1 MNGVFVWI
9 DQTNGHALPASWEA
23 LGVGRTVAEA
33 LGQPLTVLVFGH
45 NVGAIAQGAVERGAE
60 HLLVADNADLADFR
74 LDIYAAFLSK
84 AVAEKSP
91 SVVIAA
97 ATTRGRE
104 LIATAAFDAGVAPL
118 VDVTNVSLENGA
130 VHIVHPAYAGK
141 VSSDQVGTAGKVQFV
156 TTRSRAFPS
165 PTVGSTQHDV
175 EIINLRLPDAASA
188 VTVMGFEASKN
199 EVSLSDAR
207 IIVSGGRG
215 VGGPEGF
222 GPVRELADVLG
233 AAVGASRATV
243 DAGWIPYAHQVGQT
257 GKTVS
262 PDLYIAVGLS
272 GAIQHQ
278 AGMRTSK
285 VIVAINKDPDAPIF
299 KLAQYGIVGDLF
311 KVLPVLT
318 QAFKSALGKS

>member
-9 DQTNGHALPASWEA
+9 DQVDGQALPASWEA
-23 LGVGRTVAEA
+23 LGVGRLAADT
-33 LGQPLTVLVFGH
+33 LQQPLSAVIFGH
-45 NVGAIAQGAVERGAE
+45 QIDGLRQAAVERGADRIFC
-60 HLLVADNADLADFR
+60 ADDSSLADFR
-74 LDIYAAFLSK
+74 LDSYAAALSQVVTSYSP
-84 AVAEKSP
+84 AV
-91 SVVIAA
+91 VMAA
-97 ATTRGRE
+97 ATSRGRE

-118 VDVTNVSLENGA
+118 VDVTALSMIDGV
-130 VHIVHPAYAGK
+130 VHVIHPVYAGK
-141 VSSDQVGTAGKVQFV
+141 IISEQVGRADRVQFV
-156 TTRSRAFPS
+156 TTRSRAFPAPVLNPVS
-165 PTVGSTQHDV
+165 REVEVIALPVPAPSAIRIDSFEPTHNT
-175 EIINLRLPDAASA
+175 
-188 VTVMGFEASKN
+188 
-199 EVSLSDAR
+199 VSLTDAR

-222 GPVRELADVLG
+222 VPVRELAEVLG

-285 VIVAINKDPDAPIF
+285 VIVAINKDPDAPIL
-299 KLAQYGIVGDLF
+299 KLAQYAIIGDLF
-311 KVLPVLT
+311 KILPALT
-318 QAFKSALGKS
+318 QAFRQALGKA